1 MFEWKKT
8 IIRQRLLLK
17 GHRASLLDSLGI
29 SDEIEIESTPERRE
43 PTLRPPSGLP
53 TGGSQSPRRRFGR
66 DVKLDV
72 KLNDLIGWLHKWL
85 EAGPTGLRSDFI
97 RSLGSKVRLI
107 LPRGMHIEA
116 DKLETGV

>member
-1 MFEWKKT
+1 MFERKKT
-8 IIRQRLLLK
+8 IVRQRLLLK

-29 SDEIEIESTPERRE
+29 SDEIEIESAPGRRE

-53 TGGSQSPRRRFGR
+53 TGGSQPPRRRFAR
-66 DVKLDV
+66 DVKL
-72 KLNDLIGWLHKWL
+72 NELIEWLHEWL

-97 RSLGSKVRLI
+97 RSLESKVRLI
-107 LPRGMHIEA
+107 LQPGMHIEA